1 MNMPS
6 TVNDTVRIEFLLR
19 DILVFGVNLDN
30 FVEIEKDDYQI
41 YLFNLDS
48 IIEAREAKT
57 PPEIINIA
65 NDMAERIAGFVPEK
79 TIVHSNLLDARLPS
93 IFEKTGAFFLRENL
107 YDDRHMV
114 GHIEKL
120 LRNFLSFEAFGKRAF
135 IRVMTNT
142 TPAIKVQL
150 ETLKGESQRLDGTLV
165 DISMNGAGVAFKSS
179 APMAHIKLKDIVR
192 VKIIFPRHL
201 ARIQTALV
209 TRFDHENFMIGI
221 NFDCNDPRMVDSEQ
235 ANALSSFIYQAIKH
249 SMGKLEKASV

>member
-79 TIVHSNLLDARLPS
+79 TIVHSNLLDPRLPAS
-93 IFEKTGAFFLRENL
+93 LK
-107 YDDRHMV
+107 
-114 GHIEKL
+114 KL
-120 LRNFLSFEAFGKRAF
+120 APSFYERTC
-135 IRVMTNT
+135 MTT
-142 TPAIKVQL
+142 DTWWG
-150 ETLKGESQRLDGTLV
+150 TLKNCCA
-165 DISMNGAGVAFKSS
+165 IFS
-179 APMAHIKLKDIVR
+179 ASKPS
-192 VKIIFPRHL
+192 
-201 ARIQTALV
+201 ARGPL
-209 TRFDHENFMIGI
+209 
-221 NFDCNDPRMVDSEQ
+221 
-235 ANALSSFIYQAIKH
+235 
-249 SMGKLEKASV
+249 